1 MRVTAEHLLH
11 LQRQPVHAFPHIG
24 SADRQPNPHPG
35 RNRDHRRAS
44 TSSTRSN
51 AAASTSRSTRT
62 RRPPASSISISPAFL
77 RRRRR
82 GASLISAGLSAATGT
97 GNAETSLVISTATK
111 DGSSEAPG
119 TPITPSSASRRHLY
133 NCAGNSPCRRAI
145 ADRFAPGA
153 VASASTANFCS
164 TLNRRRRSMRP
175 RTSAPRYNI
184 DLALLLAPVP
194 SQHPA
199 SSSRRSQGG
208 RHRRDT
214 KHPLRCE
221 FGPLPLVRQMLGL
234 ALLSLVVLLGV
245 SASAVINIQNMSRS
259 LLELTG
265 YPLLMVETFLVSAAS
280 LGGCFANLQR
290 INIVVSNGTYDPR
303 TQSTYWTRWVMGVIS
318 GIVLSS

>member
-11 LQRQPVHAFPHIG
+11 LQRQPVHAFPHFG

-214 KHPLRCE
+214 KRPRRRYVRACLTSGNIKNDIAVSPDGKSTAAAERACHQPDERGSTVRDAE
-221 FGPLPLVRQMLGL
+221 ERRRSGVLP
-234 ALLSLVVLLGV
+234 
-245 SASAVINIQNMSRS
+245 
-259 LLELTG
+259 
-265 YPLLMVETFLVSAAS
+265 
-280 LGGCFANLQR
+280 
-290 INIVVSNGTYDPR
+290 
-303 TQSTYWTRWVMGVIS
+303 
-318 GIVLSS
+318 

>member
-214 KHPLRCE
+214 LR
-221 FGPLPLVRQMLGL
+221 L
-234 ALLSLVVLLGV
+234 ALPRKIALPAVGGALGALL
-245 SASAVINIQNMSRS
+245 II
-259 LLELTG
+259 E
-265 YPLLMVETFLVSAAS
+265 PLLAIETGAYQPISPPRSCFGSCWHGIGRAVALAGVAEPAWLARSTRFPSRWATS
-280 LGGCFANLQR
+280 LIRLIWPMA
-290 INIVVSNGTYDPR
+290 
-303 TQSTYWTRWVMGVIS
+303 
-318 GIVLSS
+318 